1 CGWGSL
7 KPKAI
12 QVFNTP
18 CWILIFLSMASFL
31 QGLIINGFTSTVVTS
46 IEKRFDLSSSQTGLI
61 ISAYDI
67 ASCVCLPFSSYFG
80 GNGHKPRWLGW
91 GILIMGLGSLVFAL
105 PHFTT
110 PSYQVT
116 ALERSDLCS
125 ANSSD
130 LPHDQ
135 AGGEL
140 SNYYL
145 VFMLGQILQGIGTT
159 PLYTLGFTFLD
170 ENVNA
175 VKAPIYMG
183 FFYSM
188 GMIGPGAGLL
198 LGGYLLS
205 FYSEIT
211 VNTDMTPSSP
221 QWVGA
226 WWIGFVCGGALCLPV
241 GFAVLGYP
249 KKLPGN
255 QTLLTCSAGHHT
267 GTEGSLT
274 TASKPKFGQALQDMS
289 KSLLL
294 LCSNATFMCLCL
306 AGAPAAGI
314 IAILGAFMLKFFESQ
329 FGINSSDGAVL
340 LGIIAILTPGSG
352 TFLGSYFLKRF
363 KLQIRGM
370 IWFCLACTLIGI
382 LLFLIFLMHCPNVPL
397 AGVTMPYATHQQ
409 EDQVMETLSAQC
421 NSNCSC
427 DRLFS
432 PVCGADHRMYFSP
445 CYAGCTSINLTSTG
459 KVYTDCSCVLG
470 NVSWGHE
477 GLAIAGRCET
487 SCSFAPVF
495 MIISAFTFFLLTF
508 CYIPAITSILRCV
521 PEEQKSFALGIQWIL
536 VRTLGA
542 VPGPIVSGALI
553 DQACLLWQKDDHGSC
568 LVYENSKL
576 SLFFLI
582 GCVGYRIV
590 GAVFYS
596 LALVFYR
603 PPPHPPLVCPEAAHC
618 GDTPEDGARVKQQ
631 TGL

>member
-1 CGWGSL
+1 MSGLQNTDASSSSKQEHLDLQDYPPDGDTGVSAHVFTGDTSFQGNSPKEQDSDLLCGWGSL

-18 CWILIFLSMASFL
+18 RWVLFFLSVASFL

-267 GTEGSLT
+267 VYSLW
-274 TASKPKFGQALQDMS
+274 PRLPGDQR
-289 KSLLL
+289 
-294 LCSNATFMCLCL
+294 
-306 AGAPAAGI
+306 
-314 IAILGAFMLKFFESQ
+314 
-329 FGINSSDGAVL
+329 
-340 LGIIAILTPGSG
+340 IIAILTPGSG
-352 TFLGSYFLKRF
+352 TFLGSYFVKRF

-397 AGVTMPYATHQQ
+397 AGVTMPYATHHSLYIRKLFSSLDEQ
-409 EDQVMETLSAQC
+409 LSAQC

-582 GCVGYRIV
+582 GCIV

-603 PPPHPPLVCPEAAHC
+603 PPPHPPPVCPEAAHC